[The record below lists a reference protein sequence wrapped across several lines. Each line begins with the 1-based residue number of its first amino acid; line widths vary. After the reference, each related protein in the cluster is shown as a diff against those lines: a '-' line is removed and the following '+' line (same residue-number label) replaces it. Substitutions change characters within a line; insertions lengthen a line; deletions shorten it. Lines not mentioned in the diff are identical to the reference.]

1 VIKKWKADGGDQ
13 IAAESAAGYAK
24 THS

>member
-1 VIKKWKADGGDQ
+1 VIKKWKAGGGDQ
-13 IAAESAAGYAK
+13 IAAESAADYAK